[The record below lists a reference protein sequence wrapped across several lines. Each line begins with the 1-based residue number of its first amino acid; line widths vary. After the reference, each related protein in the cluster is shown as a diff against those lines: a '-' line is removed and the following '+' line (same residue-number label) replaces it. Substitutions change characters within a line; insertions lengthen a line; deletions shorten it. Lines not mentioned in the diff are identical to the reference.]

1 MKFEPEIGTKYNK
14 ETMLI
19 EKEIESE
26 NKEAKG
32 KIAKVTENGWEA
44 EGKVIH
50 KAKVILFK

>member
-1 MKFEPEIGTKYNK
+1 
-14 ETMLI
+14 MLI

-26 NKEAKG
+26 KKEDKG

-44 EGKVIH
+44 EGKIIH